1 MEKDLDWW
9 LKLSKHHI
17 CKIIRAPR
25 FFLVLFICNPLSAN
39 AAGLLRGVGGTNR
52 EQKDQNSWGNFVSA
66 VKACSKDNLWLSS
79 GIPLIF
85 GPQFL
90 GDWVLSIFLWP
101 W

>member
-52 EQKDQNSWGNFVSA
+52 EQKGVVSGF
-66 VKACSKDNLWLSS
+66 KSEL
-79 GIPLIF
+79 
-85 GPQFL
+85 L
-90 GDWVLSIFLWP
+90 GQLR
-101 W
+101 